1 MALFTTNSPVQAEHH
16 LAIPPLDRINSTALL
31 THLQGPGFLFCFA
44 PPGYGMTS
52 LLLALRGEW
61 LDSAQD
67 HDWLGDPLYLDLAG
81 AALPGQP
88 LEDRVLAVMTEIG
101 LRARC
106 DLDEPEPLNWIEEVF
121 GIHGPAASIRTLL
134 QRWLRLRKTPLT
146 LLIDGLQGCDNQ
158 ALQVFLQQLAPLHD
172 TFGESPEH
180 RLLVGAHG
188 SHDALFP
195 DGRPAF
201 LNRSEALHLPAFS
214 TSQVQQL
221 AELFRVQ
228 HTRTFNHEAV
238 DLIWQ
243 LTQGHPWL
251 VGLLMEQTAQVAE
264 HENPISGEHV
274 AEAKEQLIAGKH
286 SPLNRRRGDLSRA
299 GVQCVIEPLLAALPP
314 SGYISGGDLEESR
327 ALGLVADDLPIR
339 FANRLFEEWV
349 PRELVRGNNDLL
361 QRHAETF
368 FEEGRLQTDALLRFC
383 QVWFAGSGRRL
394 LTTFPYRQSG
404 YLLLLQGL
412 ILRLLEQRGRI
423 ERECDQSKQLVTL
436 FVFLQVPEGIQTVI
450 IGLMCQDPL
459 SREPLHRQVS
469 QISRYMGMCET
480 QEGHL
485 AILPPTDHA
494 AQHAPSQTYSS
505 EPVEDLTVHCW
516 GF

>member
-1 MALFTTNSPVQAEHH
+1 MAMFITNGPVQAEHPV
-16 LAIPPLDRINSTALL
+16 AILPLDRINSTSLL
-31 THLQGPGFLFCFA
+31 TNLQNQGFLFCFA

-61 LDSAQD
+61 LDSPQE
-67 HDWLGDPLYLDLAG
+67 HDWLGDPLYLDLA
-81 AALPGQP
+81 ATALPGQP

-121 GIHGPAASIRTLL
+121 GVHGPTASIRTLL
-134 QRWLRLRKTPLT
+134 QRWLRIRKTPLT
-146 LLIDGLQGCDNQ
+146 LLIDGLQGCDTQ
-158 ALQVFLQQLAPLHD
+158 ALRVFLQQLAPLHD
-172 TFGESPEH
+172 TFGEGPDH
-180 RLLVGAHG
+180 RILVGAHG
-188 SHDALFP
+188 SYDALFP

-201 LNRSEALHLPAFS
+201 LNRTEAIYLPPF
-214 TSQVQQL
+214 TTGQVHQL
-221 AELFRVQ
+221 AEMFRVQ
-228 HTRTFNHEAV
+228 HERAFNHEAV

-251 VGLLMEQTAQVAE
+251 VGLLMEQTAKVAE
-264 HENPISGEHV
+264 DANPISGEHV

-286 SPLNRRRGDLSRA
+286 SPLNRRRGDLNRA
-299 GVQCVIEPLLAALPP
+299 AVQRVIEPLLAALPP
-314 SGYISGGDLEESR
+314 ATYISGHDLEETG
-327 ALGLVADDLPIR
+327 ALGFVTDECPIR

-361 QRHAETF
+361 HRHADNF
-368 FEEGRLQTDALLRFC
+368 FEEGRLQTDTLLRFC
-383 QVWFAGSGRRL
+383 QIWFAGSGRQL
-394 LTTFPYRQSG
+394 LATFPYRQSG

-423 ERECDQSKQLVTL
+423 ERECDPSKQMVTL

-450 IGLMCQDPL
+450 IGLTCQDPL
-459 SREPLHRQVS
+459 RREPLHRQIS
-469 QISRYMGMCET
+469 QISRYMSMCET

-485 AILPPTDHA
+485 VVLPPADHA
-494 AQHAPSQTYSS
+494 AQHAASQTLSS
-505 EPVEDLTVHCW
+505 EPVEDLIVHCW